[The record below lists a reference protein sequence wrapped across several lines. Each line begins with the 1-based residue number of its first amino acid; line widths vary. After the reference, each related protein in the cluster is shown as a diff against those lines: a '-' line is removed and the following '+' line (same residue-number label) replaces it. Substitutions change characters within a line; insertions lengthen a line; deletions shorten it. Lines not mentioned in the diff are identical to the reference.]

1 MNMRFLIN
9 LNRVAG
15 YSIVLMGCLL
25 ASEARS
31 QTNVPKL
38 GTISSRFL
46 VIVETS
52 HPMGR
57 RSDATLKTVGS
68 LLYSGFNHE
77 MKQGDSLGLW
87 TFNQQLYAGR
97 LPLQRWS
104 KPLQHEIVS
113 STLDFLKGQKYE
125 KQPAFA
131 SVRPALDKVI
141 KDSESITVIIV
152 SSGEDAMSGTP
163 FDDKINELYKSWKV
177 DQEKAK
183 MPFITV
189 LRAKRGKITGY
200 AAVPAPWQIEMPA
213 WPTEPVAKA
222 AETKSQTAAQPS
234 AVPPSLIFTGK
245 KAKPE
250 MTGSS
255 ETTVAKAETAPSKA
269 APASNTAAP
278 TPADSAVAEPARDPS
293 SIHPG
298 STPQNAVPERKV
310 EQSTESP
317 QRPAVPSQT
326 VPKDAGA
333 LSPTPKPETR
343 SPAVAT
349 TLDTTNPAPLT
360 TAQKST
366 VSPRDISTAVAT
378 PANGPLWGRIV
389 WLAGFVLLGTACVAL
404 VVLTRRPAS
413 EPISL
418 ITHSLERESK

>member
-1 MNMRFLIN
+1 MRFLIN
-9 LNRVAG
+9 LRRATG
-15 YSIVLMGCLL
+15 CSIVLMGCLL
-25 ASEARS
+25 TSEGRS
-31 QTNVPKL
+31 QTNVPKF
-38 GTISSRFL
+38 GTTASRFL

-77 MKQGDSLGLW
+77 IKQGDSLGIW
-87 TFNQQLYAGR
+87 TYNQQLYTGR
-97 LPLQRWS
+97 MPLQRWS

-113 STLDFLKGQKYE
+113 GTLDFLKGQKYE
-125 KQPAFA
+125 KQPTFA

-141 KDSESITVIIV
+141 KDSELITVILI
-152 SSGEDAMSGTP
+152 SSGEEAMTGTP

-189 LRAKRGKITGY
+189 LRAKRGRITGY

-213 WPTEPVAKA
+213 WPAEPVAKA
-222 AETKSQTAAQPS
+222 AEMKSQTAAQPS
-234 AVPPSLIFTGK
+234 AVPSLIFSGK
-245 KAKPE
+245 KAKAE
-250 MTGSS
+250 TTDSS
-255 ETTVAKAETAPSKA
+255 ETALAKAETAPPNA
-269 APASNTAAP
+269 APSSNTAAP
-278 TPADSAVAEPARDPS
+278 MPADSAVAEPARDAS
-293 SIHPG
+293 QIHPT
-298 STPQNAVPERKV
+298 SIPQNAVPERRV
-310 EQSTESP
+310 EPSTESP
-317 QRPAVPSQT
+317 QRPAVPSQS

-333 LSPTPKPETR
+333 LGPTPKPETT
-343 SPAVAT
+343 SPAPALAT
-349 TLDTTNPAPLT
+349 TSDTTNPAPGA

-378 PANGPLWGRIV
+378 PTNGPLFSRIV
-389 WLAGFVLLGTACVAL
+389 WLAGLVLLGTACVAF